1 MSENLKPCT
10 FCGGKA
16 RYYYEKGNDS
26 IVCEECG
33 AKLTYCDFGD
43 ANDELV
49 KQWNSRPIED
59 AQDKEITR
67 LREALA
73 EIKQTVE
80 NAQDTAYPLHIALDS
95 KDGLYILE
103 VIKEA
108 LKGK

>member
-10 FCGGKA
+10 FCG
-16 RYYYEKGNDS
+16 
-26 IVCEECG
+26 
-33 AKLTYCDFGD
+33 
-43 ANDELV
+43 
-49 KQWNSRPIED
+49 RPIED

-80 NAQDTAYPLHIALDS
+80 NAQDTVYPLHIALDS